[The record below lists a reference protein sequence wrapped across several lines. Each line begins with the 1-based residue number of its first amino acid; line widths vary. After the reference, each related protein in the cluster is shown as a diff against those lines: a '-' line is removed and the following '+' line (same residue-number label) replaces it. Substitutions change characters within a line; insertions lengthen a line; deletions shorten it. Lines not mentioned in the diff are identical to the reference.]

1 MKVAFAT
8 TDSINVD
15 EHFGRCGTFA
25 IYDVTDEGYQF
36 IEVRKFADGR
46 DSAVEDSKDDKLLH
60 EDLIQK
66 KVDRLDD
73 CRLIYLMA
81 IGGPSAARLAGKGIM
96 PVKINKVVSIKD
108 SLIQLVDKLKTSPP
122 PWLRKAMN
130 NK

>member
-8 TDSINVD
+8 SDSINVD

-25 IYDVTDEGYQF
+25 IYDVSGEGYQF
-36 IEVRKFADGR
+36 IEVRKFSEGR
-46 DSAVEDSKDDKLLH
+46 DSAVEDSRDNKLLH
-60 EDLIQK
+60 ETVVQE

-81 IGGPSAARLAGKGIM
+81 IGGPSAARLARKGIM
-96 PVKINKVVSIKD
+96 PVKIDRVVSIKE

-130 NK
+130 ST

>member
-36 IEVRKFADGR
+36 IEKRKFSDGR
-46 DSAVEDSKDDKLLH
+46 DSAVEDSRDNKHLH
-60 EDLIQK
+60 EDLVQK

-96 PVKINKVVSIKD
+96 PVKVKKVVSIKE
-108 SLIQLVDKLKTSPP
+108 SLVELVDKLKTSPP

-130 NK
+130 GK